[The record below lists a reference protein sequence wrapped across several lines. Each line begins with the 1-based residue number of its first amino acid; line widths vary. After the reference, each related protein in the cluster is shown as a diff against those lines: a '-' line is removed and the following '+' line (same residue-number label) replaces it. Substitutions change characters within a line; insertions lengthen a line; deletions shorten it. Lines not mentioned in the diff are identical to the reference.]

1 MAKPERLFFEL
12 FNQYEPSDEVR
23 QGLAGCRVK
32 RVLVDRESRSLRA
45 EVCSDG
51 LLPHTLLRQ
60 AEKELSES
68 YALNRAK
75 IVMRYDGSLFCEK
88 ALRDILSEVRRRF
101 PAFNGSLLH
110 CGTEISDRCVTLHL
124 STGCAALLRESG
136 CDRTIADAI
145 RERFGLSLEVRLED
159 EPGAEPAGLLS
170 LPRKDEPDEP
180 NTAASQ
186 EIPRPQKSGRGPRTP
201 EGGQT
206 ARARARVQTVYGRPI
221 KESPMPISEATP
233 DAGRVVLTGRVFGL
247 SHKESRDGQKL
258 ILTFNITDEKDSI
271 TVKMIEKKDKLAPVA
286 AKLQNGMHALVRG
299 EVIYDKF
306 DRDTAVRPADV
317 AVFKVPEKTDDAP
330 QRRIELHAHTAMS
343 AMDAVCSADAL
354 VRRAAKWGHGAIA
367 ITDHGVAQ
375 SFPDAMNAAA
385 KLQKEYPGFKVLY
398 GLEAYYVNDSVTAL
412 TGDDNR
418 PPDGEYIVF
427 DIETTGLSPASDRI
441 TEIGAVRMRNFE
453 VVETFCTFVN
463 PGIPIPARVVS
474 LTGITDDM
482 VKDAPSIDSAL
493 NDFLRFAGDAVLVA
507 HNAPFDIGFMRTAA
521 KACGKP
527 FDFAFIDT
535 VPLCR
540 ALFPELKNAKLDTV
554 ASHLGLPEFDHHRA
568 SDDAKALA
576 LILAYIFKRLMNER
590 GLTSLGGL
598 NRALAGADPKKL
610 RPYHMILLAK
620 NKTGLKNLYKLISLS
635 HLSYFHKHPRI
646 PKSEL
651 IKHREGLVVGSAC
664 EAGELFRAVL
674 EGRSWGELCDI
685 ASFYDYL
692 EIQPIAN
699 NRFLIEEGLAK
710 SEEELMELNRTVV
723 RLGKATGRPVAATG
737 DVHFLEPG
745 DEVFRR
751 ILMAGQ
757 GYKDADR
764 QAPLYLRTTEDML
777 AQFSYLGEDTARE
790 VVIEAPRLI
799 AGWCEAIRP
808 IPEGTFFP
816 ELEGANEELVDITTR
831 RAKAIYGDP
840 LPGPVQK
847 RLDRELNSIIKN
859 GFAVMYMT
867 AQKLVAKS
875 NEDGYLV
882 GSRGSVGSSF
892 VANMAGISEVNP
904 LSPHYLCLSCHYA
917 EFVDDGS
924 VGSGFDLPDKLCPKC
939 GARLIGDG
947 HDIPFET
954 FLGFEGDK
962 VPDIDLNFSGEYQST
977 AHKYTEVLFGKGYVF
992 KAGTIATIAQKTAYG
1007 FVKKYT
1013 EERGLMLH
1021 KAELERLVEGCTGIK
1036 RTTGQHPGGMVIVPR
1051 SYEIYDFCP
1060 VQHPADDTDSDIVTT
1075 HFDFHSIHDTILKL
1089 DILGHD
1095 SPTMYKYLE
1104 DATGVK
1110 VSDVPMND
1118 PKVYALLTSTEPL
1131 GVSADDIE
1139 SETGTLALPEM
1150 GTRFVRQMLMDA
1162 KPKNF
1167 SDVLQIMGLSHG
1179 TDVWLGNAQE
1189 LIRSGTCAL
1198 SEVIGTRDDIMVYLM
1213 QKKQLPPKTAFK
1225 IMEMVRKGKGLTA
1238 ELEELMRKHGV
1249 PDWYIDS
1256 CKKIKYMFPKAHAAA
1271 YGMAAIRME
1280 WFKLYHP
1287 LAFYSVYFSVRG
1299 DGVDGMAV
1307 ARGRGCVRDRIA
1319 ALKALGSDVTQRDA
1333 DSLTALL
1340 LVNEAMARGI
1350 RFLPVDLY
1358 KSHAYRYLIE
1368 DGAIR
1373 LPLSSLAGVGE
1384 SAAAAIVAA
1393 REEEPFFSCDDIK
1406 DRAGVSKA
1414 VIETLRQAG
1423 ALADLPE
1430 SSQLSL
1436 FGV

>member
-1 MAKPERLFFEL
+1 
-12 FNQYEPSDEVR
+12 
-23 QGLAGCRVK
+23 
-32 RVLVDRESRSLRA
+32 
-45 EVCSDG
+45 
-51 LLPHTLLRQ
+51 
-60 AEKELSES
+60 
-68 YALNRAK
+68 
-75 IVMRYDGSLFCEK
+75 
-88 ALRDILSEVRRRF
+88 
-101 PAFNGSLLH
+101 
-110 CGTEISDRCVTLHL
+110 
-124 STGCAALLRESG
+124 
-136 CDRTIADAI
+136 
-145 RERFGLSLEVRLED
+145 
-159 EPGAEPAGLLS
+159 
-170 LPRKDEPDEP
+170 
-180 NTAASQ
+180 
-186 EIPRPQKSGRGPRTP
+186 
-201 EGGQT
+201 
-206 ARARARVQTVYGRPI
+206 
-221 KESPMPISEATP
+221 
-233 DAGRVVLTGRVFGL
+233 
-247 SHKESRDGQKL
+247 
-258 ILTFNITDEKDSI
+258 
-271 TVKMIEKKDKLAPVA
+271 
-286 AKLQNGMHALVRG
+286 
-299 EVIYDKF
+299 
-306 DRDTAVRPADV
+306 
-317 AVFKVPEKTDDAP
+317 
-330 QRRIELHAHTAMS
+330 
-343 AMDAVCSADAL
+343 
-354 VRRAAKWGHGAIA
+354 
-367 ITDHGVAQ
+367 
-375 SFPDAMNAAA
+375 
-385 KLQKEYPGFKVLY
+385 
-398 GLEAYYVNDSVTAL
+398 
-412 TGDDNR
+412 
-418 PPDGEYIVF
+418 
-427 DIETTGLSPASDRI
+427 
-441 TEIGAVRMRNFE
+441 
-453 VVETFCTFVN
+453 
-463 PGIPIPARVVS
+463 
-474 LTGITDDM
+474 
-482 VKDAPSIDSAL
+482 
-493 NDFLRFAGDAVLVA
+493 
-507 HNAPFDIGFMRTAA
+507 
-521 KACGKP
+521 
-527 FDFAFIDT
+527 
-535 VPLCR
+535 
-540 ALFPELKNAKLDTV
+540 
-554 ASHLGLPEFDHHRA
+554 
-568 SDDAKALA
+568 
-576 LILAYIFKRLMNER
+576 
-590 GLTSLGGL
+590 
-598 NRALAGADPKKL
+598 
-610 RPYHMILLAK
+610 
-620 NKTGLKNLYKLISLS
+620 
-635 HLSYFHKHPRI
+635 
-646 PKSEL
+646 
-651 IKHREGLVVGSAC
+651 
-664 EAGELFRAVL
+664 
-674 EGRSWGELCDI
+674 
-685 ASFYDYL
+685 
-692 EIQPIAN
+692 
-699 NRFLIEEGLAK
+699 
-710 SEEELMELNRTVV
+710 
-723 RLGKATGRPVAATG
+723 
-737 DVHFLEPG
+737 
-745 DEVFRR
+745 
-751 ILMAGQ
+751 
-757 GYKDADR
+757 
-764 QAPLYLRTTEDML
+764 ML

-1021 KAELERLVEGCTGIK
+1021 KAEIERLVEGCTGIK

-1238 ELEELMRKHGV
+1238 ELEELMRKYGV

-1271 YGMAAIRME
+1271 YGMAAIRMG

-1358 KSHAYRYLIE
+1358 KSHAYRYLVE

-1414 VIETLRQAG
+1414 VIETLRQAE